1 MVRNMTT
8 IVAVDLRWGIGR
20 GDSLL
25 YRLSP
30 DLKRFR
36 KLTLGKTVVMGHTT
50 LLTMPGEK
58 PLGGR
63 NNIILSRDRKLKIDN
78 AAVVHSAE
86 ELFTFTADMDELF
99 VIGGESVY
107 RLFLPYCSRVYVTKI
122 YKTAPD
128 ADKFFP
134 DLDADSNWT
143 ALPVSDVM
151 EDNGIRF
158 QYFEYINKTPA
169 KAGIHT

>member
-1 MVRNMTT
+1 MVINMTA

-36 KLTLGKTVVMGHTT
+36 KLTLGKTVVMGHNT
-50 LLTMPGEK
+50 LLTMPDKK

-63 NNIILSRDRKLKIDN
+63 NNIILSRDKKLKIEH
-78 AAVVHSAE
+78 AAVIHSE
-86 ELFTFTADMDELF
+86 QELFTFTADTDELF

-107 RLFLPYCSRVYVTKI
+107 RLFLPYYNRVYVTKI
-122 YKTAPD
+122 YETAPD
-128 ADKFFP
+128 VDKFFP
-134 DLDADSNWT
+134 NLDADPDWT

-151 EDNGIRF
+151 EYNGIRF

-169 KAGIHT
+169 KWGIQT